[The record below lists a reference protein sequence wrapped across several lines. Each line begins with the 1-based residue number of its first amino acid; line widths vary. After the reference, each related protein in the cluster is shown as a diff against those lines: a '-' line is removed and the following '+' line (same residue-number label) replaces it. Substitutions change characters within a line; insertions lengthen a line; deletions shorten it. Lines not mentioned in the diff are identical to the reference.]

1 MSLPKRIVLTR
12 GHNMEDKIE
21 FYKVEGT
28 KNMYDLVI
36 DEYHNEDENAMAYL
50 RIEDIILYVNK
61 CIKKGYTILEL
72 K

>member
-12 GHNMEDKIE
+12 GKNLEDKIE

-28 KNMYDLVI
+28 KKMYDLVI

>member
-12 GHNMEDKIE
+12 GKNLEDKIE

>member
-1 MSLPKRIVLTR
+1 
-12 GHNMEDKIE
+12 MEDKIE